1 MSRNLKGLL
10 RFAMEH
16 SDGTSESNV
25 DPEKAQWLREAIA
38 NTSVDLT
45 QRLKADINA
54 LVQLIDAPSSN
65 ESEMEEILQ
74 DMISLTEDINLAN
87 DFFKLGGASLL
98 RGLFFQGPSSLKPGA
113 YELLAAVT
121 QNNPVTQEICANS
134 NVLEELVSLLPK
146 EKDLECLKKLMLA
159 ISCLTRGHL
168 PSVTAFQQANGFESI
183 LDVLMDLLR
192 DEAKTDA
199 GINRVCVKGAFLIYS
214 LLQEVLPS
222 SMDAVKEGP
231 LASKLV
237 QVAMMMPDAQEHLLA
252 SLLLLFS
259 DCPSLDSAIDTE
271 NLPKFA
277 SKRANGLLSRHEI
290 ATFVD
295 WLKVSDVKVTSSN
308 DPAHAELRTYI
319 GALLH
324 LLSSR
329 PL

>member
-1 MSRNLKGLL
+1 ML
-10 RFAMEH
+10 MQ
-16 SDGTSESNV
+16 
-25 DPEKAQWLREAIA
+25 KAQWLREAIA

-159 ISCLTRGHL
+159 IS
-168 PSVTAFQQANGFESI
+168 
-183 LDVLMDLLR
+183 
-192 DEAKTDA
+192 
-199 GINRVCVKGAFLIYS
+199 Y
-214 LLQEVLPS
+214 
-222 SMDAVKEGP
+222 AVKEGP

>member
-1 MSRNLKGLL
+1 MRLPLCSFTFFRVIVDMSRNLKGLL
-10 RFAMEH
+10 RFAMEN
-16 SDGTSESNV
+16 SDGASESNV

-45 QRLKADINA
+45 QQLKADINA
-54 LVQLIDAPSSN
+54 LAQLIDAHGSN

-98 RGLFFQGPSSLKPGA
+98 RALFFQGPSSLKPGA
-113 YELLAAVT
+113 YELIAAVT

-134 NVLEELVSLLPK
+134 NVLEELMSLLPK

-159 ISCLTRGHL
+159 ISC
-168 PSVTAFQQANGFESI
+168 
-183 LDVLMDLLR
+183 
-192 DEAKTDA
+192 A
-199 GINRVCVKGAFLIYS
+199 G
-214 LLQEVLPS
+214 
-222 SMDAVKEGP
+222 KERR

-237 QVAMMMPDAQEHLLA
+237 QVAMMVPDAQEHLLA

-271 NLPKFA
+271 NLPKCA
-277 SKRANGLLSRHEI
+277 SKRVDELLSRNEI

-295 WLKVSDVKVTSSN
+295 WLKVSDAKVTSSN
-308 DPAHAELRTYI
+308 DPADAELRTYV